1 MRSIRHVLRERIG
14 LNYSNRIGGG
24 AYWACSRVGEG
35 RDADAVGLA
44 AALGI
49 VLAASAIRAFT
60 EAYLVPAHAAIAVA
74 LRFVEWNFSIV
85 GSDDWIP

>member
-1 MRSIRHVLRERIG
+1 
-14 LNYSNRIGGG
+14 
-24 AYWACSRVGEG
+24 
-35 RDADAVGLA
+35 VGLA

-74 LRFVEWNFSIV
+74 LCFVEWNFSIV